1 VITKYLLRLDTEL
14 YQLLQDKAEEEDRSV
29 NNLITL
35 IIKQYLKK

>member
-1 VITKYLLRLDTEL
+1 MITKYLLRLDTEL
-14 YQLLQDKAEEEDRSV
+14 YQQLQNKAEEEDRSV

>member
-1 VITKYLLRLDTEL
+1 MITKYLLRIDSEL
-14 YQLLQDKAEEEDRSV
+14 YRLLQGKAEEEDRSI

>member
-1 VITKYLLRLDTEL
+1 MITKYLLRLDSEL

>member
-1 VITKYLLRLDTEL
+1 MVTKYLLRLDSEL

-29 NNLITL
+29 NSMITY